1 MTNFDVVVKGKI
13 VLPNEVI
20 DGEIGIINGKI
31 EVIERTQGN
40 LIGSQIIDAIGQ
52 VILPGVIDG
61 HVHAFSNPEEGL
73 IATTSAAAAGGVTTI
88 IDMPYD
94 LPNPVNNLDIFSKKV
109 ELVDREAIVDTCL
122 WGTIAKENG
131 AEAIDDLAQAGACAF
146 KMSTFETDSYRFPRI
161 SDVDIM
167 KAMNKLKEYDLVAA
181 FHAENDEMIVD
192 LIDEFQKKG
201 KVYPKAHMESRPPV
215 TETTAV
221 LKLME
226 LCHWTEAKLHIVHV
240 SHPRTISLIQQ
251 FKSQGVKVTAETCY
265 PYLLLSV
272 NDLER
277 FGPKAKN
284 NPPLRYEEDVQGLWE
299 QLMDGKIDFITTDHA
314 PWKNEQK
321 ERGADNIFLASSGMP
336 GLDIM
341 VPLMYDAAV
350 KERGMAVEQFAK
362 IMSQNVADIYGI
374 PNKGRIE
381 VGYDADFTII
391 DPSKPYLIEEKNL
404 HSNAKLTP
412 FDGVKVNCSI
422 AKTIIRGVTVYNGE
436 DITVEPGFGNFVPG
450 KAYKGSSLIV

>member
-1 MTNFDVVVKGKI
+1 MINFDVVIKGKI

-20 DGEIGIINGKI
+20 DGEIGVLNGKI
-31 EVIERTQGN
+31 EAIERSQGS
-40 LIGSQIIDAIGQ
+40 LIGNQIIDAIGQ
-52 VILPGVIDG
+52 IILPGVIDG

-94 LPNPVNNLDIFSKKV
+94 LPNPVNNIAAFSKKV
-109 ELVDREAIVDTCL
+109 DLVEKEVIVDTCL

-131 AEAIDDLAQAGACAF
+131 AEAIDDLAKAGACAF

-161 SDVDIM
+161 SDVDIL

-192 LIDEFQKKG
+192 LIDELQEEG

-226 LCHWTEAKLHIVHV
+226 LSYWADAKLHIVHV

-251 FKSQGVKVTAETCY
+251 FKKQGVKVTAETCY

-272 NDLER
+272 NDLEK

-284 NPPLRYEEDVQGLWE
+284 NPPLRYEEDVQGLWK
-299 QLMDGKIDFITTDHA
+299 QLMDEEIDFITTDHA
-314 PWKNEQK
+314 PWKAEQK
-321 ERGADNIFLASSGMP
+321 ERGVDNIFLAASGMP

-341 VPLMYDAAV
+341 VPLMYEAAV
-350 KERGMAVEQFAK
+350 KENGMAVEQFAK

-391 DPSKPYLIEEKNL
+391 DPSKPYIIEEKNL
-404 HSNAKLTP
+404 HSNSKLTP
-412 FDGVKVNCSI
+412 FDGVKVDCSI
-422 AKTIIRGVTVYNGE
+422 AKTIVRGVMVFDGA
-436 DITVEPGFGNFVPG
+436 DIKVGPGFGKFVPG
-450 KAYKGSSLIV
+450 KAYKESSLIV

>member
-1 MTNFDVVVKGKI
+1 MNFDVVIKGRI

-20 DGEIGIINGKI
+20 DGEIGILDGKI
-31 EVIERTQGN
+31 EVIERTQGTLN
-40 LIGSQIIDAIGQ
+40 GIQILDVKEQI
-52 VILPGVIDG
+52 ILPGVIDG

-94 LPNPVNNLDIFSKKV
+94 LPNPVNNIETFLKKV
-109 ELVDREAIVDTCL
+109 DLVDKEAVVDTCL

-131 AEAIDDLAQAGACAF
+131 AEAIDDLAKAGACAF

-167 KAMNKLKEYDLVAA
+167 KAMSKLREHDLVAA

-192 LIDEFQKKG
+192 LINEFQKNG

-226 LCHWTEAKLHIVHV
+226 LSHWADAKLHIVHV

-251 FKSQGVKVTAETCY
+251 FKKQGVKVTAETCY

-272 NDLER
+272 EDLEK

-299 QLMDGKIDFITTDHA
+299 QLLNEEIDFITTDHA

-321 ERGADNIFLASSGMP
+321 ERGAENIFLAASGMP
-336 GLDIM
+336 GLDII

-350 KERGMAVEQFAK
+350 QRHGMSLEQFAK
-362 IMSQNVADIYGI
+362 IMSQNVADVYGI

-391 DPSKPYLIEEKNL
+391 DPLKPYVIEEKNL
-404 HSNAKLTP
+404 HSNSKLTP

-422 AKTIIRGVTVYNGE
+422 TKTIIRGVTVFDGKE
-436 DITVEPGFGNFVPG
+436 ISVEPGFGKFVPG
-450 KAYKGSSLIV
+450 KAYKGSRLEI